1 MTKTN
6 NSNLPK
12 KNMQNKKN
20 KNWTILAII
29 AAFVVIIWA
38 VTMIKIGN
46 MS

>member
-1 MTKTN
+1 MIETN
-6 NSNLPK
+6 NNPPKQNIVKNTKK
-12 KNMQNKKN
+12 KN
-20 KNWTILAII
+20 WAILAII